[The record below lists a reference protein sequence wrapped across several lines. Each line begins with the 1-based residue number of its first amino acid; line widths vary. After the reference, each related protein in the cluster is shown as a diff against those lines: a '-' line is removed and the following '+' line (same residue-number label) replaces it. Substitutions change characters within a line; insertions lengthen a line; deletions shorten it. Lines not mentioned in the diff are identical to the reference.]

1 MPPLP
6 PPRLNPALAWSRRRS
21 DGELFGLLD
30 PPDQKGR
37 VYAMDKWG
45 IRQWVNLADLE
56 PVNGPGE
63 TEVSD
68 GG

>member
-6 PPRLNPALAWSRRRS
+6 PPRLNPKLAWSRRS

-30 PPDQKGR
+30 PPDAEGR

-45 IRQWVNLADLE
+45 IRQWVPIADLV

-63 TEVSD
+63 EEIPD
-68 GG
+68 GR